1 MRYSC
6 PVKYGTCRVPYKP
19 NPYNRVTAQSRSAPY
34 VPSSTTLGLA
44 MKLIRSHLCRYII
57 TQSRLVYVSHQT
69 TTVQS
74 GVYCIVGLHSDSSY
88 RYRLEICNNI
98 LARFWKKKRLM
109 FALCLRWS
117 NALENTERPKH
128 GRCHPWSRRPE
139 QGKSELAL
147 RSAWL
152 KVLPM
157 FFGGKK
163 VWRWNRNF
171 ILDPNN
177 QWNQ

>member
-98 LARFWKKKRLM
+98 LARFWKKNDWCLHFVCGDQTRLKTRNDQNM
-109 FALCLRWS
+109 EDATLDLVDPSKGSRSLRCD
-117 NALENTERPKH
+117 RP
-128 GRCHPWSRRPE
+128 GWRSFRCF
-139 QGKSELAL
+139 L
-147 RSAWL
+147 
-152 KVLPM
+152 
-157 FFGGKK
+157 GGKK
-163 VWRWNRNF
+163 FDVG
-171 ILDPNN
+171 IETLS
-177 QWNQ
+177 